1 VRAGVLPLL
10 AQPGTIGVGP
20 NAVPSPAPPHELVR
34 KGGYDTILGTG
45 RGQQNVSFQISWHIL
60 FQIIWRKSAGA
71 NQASFGLF
79 RFR

>member
-1 VRAGVLPLL
+1 MY
-10 AQPGTIGVGP
+10 
-20 NAVPSPAPPHELVR
+20 H
-34 KGGYDTILGTG
+34 KGRYDTILGRAG
-45 RGQQNVSFQISWHIL
+45 DGEIVSFQISWHIL